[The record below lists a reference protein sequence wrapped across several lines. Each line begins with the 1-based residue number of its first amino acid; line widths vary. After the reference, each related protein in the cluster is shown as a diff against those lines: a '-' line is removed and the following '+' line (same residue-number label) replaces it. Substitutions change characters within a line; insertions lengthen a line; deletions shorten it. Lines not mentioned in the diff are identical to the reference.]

1 MEFYK
6 NHKSARQYIKYQPS
20 KFRTKNWVEM
30 NDDVRGRYNTNS
42 QIKFKTTM
50 LKSSYM
56 LIMMRTYLL
65 KEP

>member
-1 MEFYK
+1 
-6 NHKSARQYIKYQPS
+6 
-20 KFRTKNWVEM
+20 M
-30 NDDVRGRYNTNS
+30 NDDVRGRYNSNI

-56 LIMMRTYLL
+56 MIMMRTYLL